1 MNLDQ
6 LRREYDVIP
15 FVRRLSAD
23 TITPVSAF
31 AALEDLAP
39 EAFLLESV
47 ERGESVGRYSFI
59 GVAPRRGLRIDRGG
73 RIEGTRTELKDCDP
87 ITLLRAE
94 LAPLRVYRED
104 ELPPFFGGAV
114 GWFGYGASAW
124 SERLP
129 DRHGADG
136 NVDAE
141 LLFFDQVIAFDHV
154 RQELSVIANVFSNDL
169 RESSQLVTETEARLD
184 LLVARLGSA
193 RADLLQ
199 IASEVPSLDF
209 EPGCTRAEFEQ
220 MVCDAKEEIAA
231 GEAYQIVLSQRWT
244 AKFREEDAL
253 TLYRVLRS
261 VNPSP
266 YMFLLRTGQQTL
278 VGSSPE
284 MLVRVEGRMAETRP
298 IAGTRRRGS
307 TPAEDR
313 ALEDDLRNDVKEN
326 SEHLMLVDLGRND
339 TGRVSESAS
348 VEVVQYA
355 AVERYSH
362 VMHLVSSVRGTLR
375 PEASALDF
383 FLSAFPAGTVS
394 GAPKISAMKI
404 IDRLEPAR
412 RNAYAGAVAY
422 FGFSGN
428 LDSCIS
434 IRTVSLEDD
443 EAVVQ
448 AGAGIV
454 FDSDPAAEYE
464 ETVNKSAALRR
475 ALAMA
480 RAVLDGG
487 SINMGDSLAESLD
500 PESREAA
507 GAVSLAAADPR
518 RRS

>member
-15 FVRRLSAD
+15 CVRRLSAD

-59 GVAPRRGLRIDRGG
+59 GVAPRRGLRFDRGG
-73 RIEGTRTELKDCDP
+73 RIEGKRAELKQCDP

-94 LAPLRVYRED
+94 LTPLRVYREE

-114 GWFGYGASAW
+114 GWFGYAAAAW

-129 DRHGADG
+129 DRHGSDG
-136 NVDAE
+136 DVDAE

-154 RQELSVIANVFSNDL
+154 RQELSVIANLFSNDA
-169 RESSQLVTETEARLD
+169 RDSAQLAAETEARLD
-184 LLVARLGSA
+184 LLVSRLGSA
-193 RADLLQ
+193 SADLLQ
-199 IASEVPSLDF
+199 IPDAVSPLAF
-209 EPGCTRAEFEQ
+209 EANCTRDEFEQ
-220 MVCDAKEEIAA
+220 MVRDAKEEIAA

-244 AKFREEDAL
+244 AEFPEEEAL

-284 MLVRVEGRMAETRP
+284 MLVRVKGREAETRP
-298 IAGTRRRGS
+298 IAGTRRRGA
-307 TPAEDR
+307 TPGEDR
-313 ALEDDLRNDVKEN
+313 VLEEDLRNDVKEN

-339 TGRVSESAS
+339 TGRVSESGS

-362 VMHLVSSVRGTLR
+362 VMHLVSSVRGTLH

-434 IRTVSLEDD
+434 IRTVSLKDG
-443 EAVVQ
+443 EAVIQ

-454 FDSDPAAEYE
+454 FDSDPASEYE

-475 ALAMA
+475 AIAA
-480 RAVLDGG
+480 AKAVLERQTSG
-487 SINMGDSLAESLD
+487 SSH
-500 PESREAA
+500 A
-507 GAVSLAAADPR
+507 GAEPGDLIPAGAEASQLAAAAPR
-518 RRS
+518 RPS